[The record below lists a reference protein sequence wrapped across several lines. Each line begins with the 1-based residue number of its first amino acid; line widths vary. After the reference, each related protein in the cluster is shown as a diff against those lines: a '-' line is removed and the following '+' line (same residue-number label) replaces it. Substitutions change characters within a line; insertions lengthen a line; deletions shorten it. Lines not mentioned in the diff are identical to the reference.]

1 MNPKFI
7 KFLVL
12 IAVGMA
18 IWFCP
23 HPQAVSA
30 QAWHLF
36 AIVVATIL
44 GLILQPIPI
53 GAIAFIGVTVAV
65 LTKVLK
71 PSDALGGFGNTTI
84 WLIFCAFILARGF
97 IKTGLGRRIAYK
109 IISLIGD
116 STLKI
121 GYSIVISEFIISPAM
136 PSAGARAGGV
146 LFPIVKGLSSALG
159 SEPGDSRRR
168 AGAYLMQTLWQSNGI
183 TNAMFLTSMAGNPF
197 IAKLAADTL
206 GIQISW
212 SLWAMGAIV
221 PGLVSL
227 ALMPSLLYKIYAP
240 ELKKYPQAK
249 QIASQELAA
258 MGAMSYGEKVVV
270 GVFVCALALWA
281 TGGLTGIGATTVG
294 MIAVCALVLSDV
306 LSWQDVLGE
315 KGGWD
320 TLIWM
325 GSLITLAG
333 GLSKLGLIKWFA
345 DFVAAGVSGIP
356 WIAALGILLLVYV
369 YSHYLFASLTAHIA
383 AMYATFAAVAV
394 AAGAPAY
401 LVALVFAYASNLMM
415 PVTHYGGA
423 PAPIIFGAG
432 YVTQNEWWRL
442 GFIMT
447 TLNLVIWTF
456 IGGAWWKV
464 LGLW

>member
-249 QIASQELAA
+249 QIASQEF
-258 MGAMSYGEKVVV
+258 SRYGRDELRRKS
-270 GVFVCALALWA
+270 GRRRVCLRTRTLGYGWA
-281 TGGLTGIGATTVG
+281 NRHRRYDGGNACRL
-294 MIAVCALVLSDV
+294 C
-306 LSWQDVLGE
+306 
-315 KGGWD
+315 
-320 TLIWM
+320 
-325 GSLITLAG
+325 
-333 GLSKLGLIKWFA
+333 
-345 DFVAAGVSGIP
+345 
-356 WIAALGILLLVYV
+356 
-369 YSHYLFASLTAHIA
+369 
-383 AMYATFAAVAV
+383 
-394 AAGAPAY
+394 AGAKRCIV
-401 LVALVFAYASNLMM
+401 VAGRA
-415 PVTHYGGA
+415 
-423 PAPIIFGAG
+423 
-432 YVTQNEWWRL
+432 R
-442 GFIMT
+442 
-447 TLNLVIWTF
+447 
-456 IGGAWWKV
+456 
-464 LGLW
+464 

>member
-7 KFLVL
+7 KFLAL
-12 IAVGMA
+12 IAVGAA

-36 AIVVATIL
+36 AI

-71 PSDALGGFGNTTI
+71 PADALGGFGNTTI

-168 AGAYLMQTLWQSNGI
+168 AGAYLMRVILSSQS
-183 TNAMFLTSMAGNPF
+183 SP
-197 IAKLAADTL
+197 
-206 GIQISW
+206 
-212 SLWAMGAIV
+212 
-221 PGLVSL
+221 
-227 ALMPSLLYKIYAP
+227 
-240 ELKKYPQAK
+240 
-249 QIASQELAA
+249 
-258 MGAMSYGEKVVV
+258 
-270 GVFVCALALWA
+270 
-281 TGGLTGIGATTVG
+281 
-294 MIAVCALVLSDV
+294 
-306 LSWQDVLGE
+306 
-315 KGGWD
+315 
-320 TLIWM
+320 
-325 GSLITLAG
+325 
-333 GLSKLGLIKWFA
+333 
-345 DFVAAGVSGIP
+345 
-356 WIAALGILLLVYV
+356 
-369 YSHYLFASLTAHIA
+369 
-383 AMYATFAAVAV
+383 
-394 AAGAPAY
+394 
-401 LVALVFAYASNLMM
+401 
-415 PVTHYGGA
+415 
-423 PAPIIFGAG
+423 PI
-432 YVTQNEWWRL
+432 R
-442 GFIMT
+442 
-447 TLNLVIWTF
+447 
-456 IGGAWWKV
+456 
-464 LGLW
+464 